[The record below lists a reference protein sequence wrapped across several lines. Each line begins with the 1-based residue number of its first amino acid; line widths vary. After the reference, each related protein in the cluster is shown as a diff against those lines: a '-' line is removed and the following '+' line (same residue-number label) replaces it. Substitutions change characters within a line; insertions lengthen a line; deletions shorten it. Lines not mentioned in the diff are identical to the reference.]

1 MTQEKKNKVDNP
13 TEQEDKGSDSA
24 THQWGTGKGEEAASR
39 QGKEAGIKET
49 GTDDSGRPTQE
60 RTARDSTSVN
70 PENQAPID
78 PKMPKM
84 PPA

>member
-1 MTQEKKNKVDNP
+1 MTQAKENKVNKVNNP
-13 TEQEDKGSDSA
+13 TEQEDKGSDTTS
-24 THQWGTGKGEEAASR
+24 HDWGTGKGEEAASR
-39 QGKEAGIKET
+39 QGKEAGRAGKEE
-49 GTDDSGRPTQE
+49 SKPY

-78 PKMPKM
+78 PEMPHM